1 MHRTLGLS
9 ILAAVGG
16 LAVAGVATHHAVTA
30 NDTAAVQPAA
40 TVAVP
45 AAPAPASAAAPV
57 VTRASDEK
65 VQTTVVRRTTVSRR
79 APRYYVHKRSTKHSV
94 AIIGGS
100 AVGGAGIGALV
111 GGKKGALIGGLVG
124 GTAGTVYDR
133 KTRKRVRRVE

>member
-1 MHRTLGLS
+1 MHRTLGLAV
-9 ILAAVGG
+9 LAAVGG

-30 NDTAAVQPAA
+30 GNTAAVQPA
-40 TVAVP
+40 VAM
-45 AAPAPASAAAPV
+45 AAPAPTSAAVPAV
-57 VTRASDEK
+57 SRASDEK

-79 APRYYVHKRSTKHSV
+79 APRYYVHKRSTKKSV

-100 AVGGAGIGALV
+100 TLGGAGIGALV
-111 GGKKGALIGGLVG
+111 GGKKGAVIGGLVG